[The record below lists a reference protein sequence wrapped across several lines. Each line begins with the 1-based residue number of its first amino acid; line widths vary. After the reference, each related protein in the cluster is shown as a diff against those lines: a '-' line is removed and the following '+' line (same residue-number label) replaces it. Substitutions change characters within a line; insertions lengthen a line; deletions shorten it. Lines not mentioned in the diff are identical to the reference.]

1 MTSVGEV
8 AGDEALTAELTFV
21 AVGRDRFEYK
31 LPPSHRLRALD
42 LALDWGDTPSRG
54 IPDYGLQP
62 TSRSADGAQWQFS
75 NLVSDR
81 DVVLDLPGLGSAS
94 GRLLVL
100 LRFSAVAVLLFGAG
114 FWYMTSQVFPGKM
127 DTFRW
132 GHFMI
137 LAVILSVFFIAFAV
151 IVTKGDVGL
160 WVALPVAAAASM
172 PLLVVHV
179 ARITTPGFALSRI
192 LPPSLV
198 SLGVVVNGVYGG
210 GIHDY
215 VFLALL
221 VISVGY
227 LTVSYRGK
235 GLPETGAGLPSSL
248 AA

>member
-1 MTSVGEV
+1 MTS
-8 AGDEALTAELTFV
+8 
-21 AVGRDRFEYK
+21 K
-31 LPPSHRLRALD
+31 
-42 LALDWGDTPSRG
+42 
-54 IPDYGLQP
+54 
-62 TSRSADGAQWQFS
+62 
-75 NLVSDR
+75 
-81 DVVLDLPGLGSAS
+81 
-94 GRLLVL
+94 
-100 LRFSAVAVLLFGAG
+100 
-114 FWYMTSQVFPGKM
+114 VFPGKM

-137 LAVILSVFFIAFAV
+137 LALILSVFFIAFAV

-172 PLLVVHV
+172 PLLVIHV
-179 ARITTPGFALSRI
+179 ARITTPGFALSWI
-192 LPPSLV
+192 LPLALV

-210 GIHDY
+210 GTRDY

-235 GLPETGAGLPSSL
+235 DVPEGGAGLPGAL